1 MTESSISVVGS
12 RALLDLFGTCDR
24 HVRRLRSEL
33 GVQISA
39 SDDKI
44 RIEGENDAVA
54 LATRV
59 IEVLQAQ
66 LQKHGRLETEDIERA
81 LAEVTAG
88 ETAQLSKPIVAFHAR
103 EVRPRTP
110 GQARYIDLVRKHDV
124 VLCVGPA
131 GTGKTFLAVALAV
144 AALREQ
150 EVRKIVLVRP
160 AVEAGESLGYLP
172 GDLQAKINPYLRPLM
187 DALNELVGY
196 DLIKRY
202 KEEDVIEVVPL
213 AYMRGRTLNDAF
225 MILDEAQNTTVSQ
238 MKMFLTRMGTNS
250 KIVVAGDVTQMDL
263 PSGTRSGLIDGL
275 ERLKNVPGIATMR
288 LTGADIVRHA
298 LVQRIVA
305 AYDGK
310 KSVK

>member
-1 MTESSISVVGS
+1 MTESSISVTGS

-24 HVRRLRSEL
+24 HVRRLRNEL

-44 RIEGENDAVA
+44 RIEGEESAVA

-59 IEVLQAQ
+59 IEGLQAQ
-66 LQKHGRLETEDIERA
+66 LQRHGRLGTEDVERA
-81 LAEVTAG
+81 LTEVTAG
-88 ETAQLSKPIVAFHAR
+88 GKAQLTKPIVAFHAR
-103 EVRPRTP
+103 EVRARTP
-110 GQARYIDLVRKHDV
+110 GQACYIDLVRKHDV
-124 VLCVGPA
+124 VLCAGPA

-144 AALREQ
+144 AALHDQ

-202 KEEDVIEVVPL
+202 REEDVIEVSS
-213 AYMRGRTLNDAF
+213 ASF
-225 MILDEAQNTTVSQ
+225 WS
-238 MKMFLTRMGTNS
+238 TRHCS
-250 KIVVAGDVTQMDL
+250 KGD
-263 PSGTRSGLIDGL
+263 RF
-275 ERLKNVPGIATMR
+275 
-288 LTGADIVRHA
+288 VR
-298 LVQRIVA
+298 R
-305 AYDGK
+305 
-310 KSVK
+310 

>member
-1 MTESSISVVGS
+1 MTESSISLVGS

-44 RIEGENDAVA
+44 RIEGEDDAVA

-66 LQKHGRLETEDIERA
+66 LQRHDRLETEDVERA
-81 LAEVTAG
+81 LTEVIAG
-88 ETAQLSKPIVAFHAR
+88 KTAQLVKPIVAFHAQ
-103 EVRPRTP
+103 EVRPRTS
-110 GQARYIDLVRKHDV
+110 GQARYIDLVQKHDV
-124 VLCVGPA
+124 VLCAGPA

-213 AYMRGRTLNDAF
+213 GYMRGRTLNDAF

-263 PSGTRSGLIDGL
+263 PAGTKSGLVDGL
-275 ERLKNVPGIATMR
+275 ERLKNVPGIATTR
-288 LTGADIVRHA
+288 LTAADIVRHA

-310 KSVK
+310 RAKH